1 MGIDLLTDDKE
12 YLTQRIGMSDP
23 ATSFS
28 PYSTFDNF
36 FGAQA
41 QGAVSGF
48 ADAGEMALNAMD
60 ISRAYVDAVSGGTS
74 LSPISMFSR
83 GYGMFTDTYEKTS
96 GQNLRDGIKDLKE
109 WSKIDPKTTGATSMM
124 FGQIVRQASLFGV
137 GTLAGGPLTGATLL
151 GTTEGYTTYNDMRD
165 QGVDPNTS
173 LGLGALVGVT
183 SGAGALLPV
192 SIGAKSLTG
201 MMASGAA
208 INATAGI
215 VQRGWMST
223 ILEANGYKDMAAN
236 YRQLDAEA
244 LAADMILGA
253 AFGGIA
259 RWAEGRRAPD
269 LPTRA
274 EIEAALEIE
283 RQAMKERGTFGL
295 PINEEARALD
305 AEISDSVVD
314 ALLSGRDVEI
324 DGNAVRFLSENTVV
338 DPVTADFQ
346 KARLDVAR
354 EELGDLADVPDLSNM
369 REPEVAPR
377 PETDAAPETPKP
389 PEQQDAFS
397 DIDPTIV
404 EQINRL
410 SEDPELEVELY
421 DGTVVK
427 AGELKQKI
435 SESLAATK
443 EKMDLFDTAAACM
456 LGTET

>member
-1 MGIDLLTDDKE
+1 MGVDLLSDDLD
-12 YLTQRIGMSDP
+12 YLISRAGTNNP
-23 ATSFS
+23 ATSVS
-28 PYSTFDNF
+28 PDSTFNNI
-36 FGAQA
+36 FGAPV
-41 QGAVSGF
+41 QGAVGGL
-48 ADAGEMALNAMD
+48 ADAADMALNAMD
-60 ISRAYVDAVSGGTS
+60 ISRAYLDVMPGGMS
-74 LSPISMFSR
+74 LSPLSAFSR
-83 GYGMFTDTYEKTS
+83 GYGMFTDTYEKNS
-96 GQNLRDGIKDLKE
+96 GQNLREQIKSIKE
-109 WSKIDPKTTGATSMM
+109 WAKIDPRTTGSTAAI
-124 FGQIVRQASLFGV
+124 FGQVVRGASLFGV
-137 GTLAGGPLTGATLL
+137 GTLAGGPLAGASLL

-223 ILEANGYKDMAAN
+223 ILEANGYKDMADR
-236 YRQLDAEA
+236 YKMLDAEA

-259 RWAEGRRAPD
+259 RWSEGRRAPD
-269 LPTRA
+269 LPTKE

-338 DPVTADFQ
+338 DPVMADFQ
-346 KARLDVAR
+346 KARLDVVR

-369 REPEVAPR
+369 KEPEVAPR

-443 EKMDLFDTAAACM
+443 KDLDLIDTAAACM